1 MEAWP
6 GSGSS
11 VWCLL
16 DKQAPGPGVV
26 VDECDAGDAPARV
39 LNLFLYTHK
48 RTQTPA
54 AHTHSHIQ
62 AHEHT
67 SRKGAKA
74 CLHTQTD
81 IRWTVHDSKVQRKN
95 AEGRGRAGK
104 QT

>member
-1 MEAWP
+1 MQALP

-16 DKQAPGPGVV
+16 DKQALGPGEV
-26 VDECDAGDAPARV
+26 VDACDAGYAPARI

-54 AHTHSHIQ
+54 AHTHTHIH

-67 SRKGAKA
+67 FRKEAEV
-74 CLHTQTD
+74 CLHRKAD
-81 IRWTVHDSKVQRKN
+81 IR
-95 AEGRGRAGK
+95 
-104 QT
+104 

>member
-6 GSGSS
+6 GSGLS

-16 DKQAPGPGVV
+16 DKQTPGPGGV
-26 VDECDAGDAPARV
+26 VDASDAGHAPFRV

-54 AHTHSHIQ
+54 AHTHTHIR

-67 SRKGAKA
+67 LRKGAEV
-74 CLHTQTD
+74 CLHRKEN
-81 IRWTVHDSKVQRKN
+81 IR
-95 AEGRGRAGK
+95 
-104 QT
+104 